1 MFAKI
6 AAGVL
11 AAVAVTGV
19 GVYVAMPDTH
29 CKSCCPLS
37 RTESAPVTASVDE
50 VPSTCSPE
58 PTCCIPIPQ
67 NESLGACT
75 GAATLVST
83 GKAKP
88 AHACCSDE

>member
-19 GVYVAMPDTH
+19 GVYVAMPETH
-29 CKSCCPLS
+29 CNGGCPLS
-37 RTESAPVTASVDE
+37 RMQSAPVVEASETPSCCSMPVACT
-50 VPSTCSPE
+50 VPA
-58 PTCCIPIPQ
+58 PQ

-83 GKAKP
+83 SKAP
-88 AHACCSDE
+88 AHTCCTDE